1 VAQVVECLPANT
13 RPRVQTLVLVK
24 KKKKKR
30 VSMIK
35 HFLREFSYVFW
46 TSEVVIPSFDAG
58 TFFVLP
64 EGVSND
70 TFMTAT
76 CPTADCHSWI

>member
-1 VAQVVECLPANT
+1 
-13 RPRVQTLVLVK
+13 
-24 KKKKKR
+24 
-30 VSMIK
+30 MIK

-76 CPTADCHSWI
+76 CPTADLSFLDLTVFICVKRKSTF

>member
-1 VAQVVECLPANT
+1 
-13 RPRVQTLVLVK
+13 
-24 KKKKKR
+24 
-30 VSMIK
+30 MIK